1 MTSAA
6 DQKTYWGLLETM
18 RWICTRDPERV
29 AAMWNMSEE
38 DGIALALFAGWPEW
52 YLRSLQGLP
61 EANSAADADAAAAQN
76 SYPGSDRPFM
86 MGPTQAQ
93 DELIRKVQSGRLEI
107 FAIRCDGHSDKPTP
121 VPPVERNDLM
131 FQLTPGHPV
140 ATVGLWS
147 RSRRDT
153 LVWRSPQFLRA
164 EVILLWPAHNPM
176 TAAVGHTIL
185 RHLEEIMTPEAPLT
199 KVEARQRCRDEVP
212 GFYLAAFEKGWSDLD
227 RSRKRGRGK
236 HGPRRR

>member
-1 MTSAA
+1 MNSAA

-29 AAMWNMSEE
+29 AAMWDMSEE

-52 YLRSLQGLP
+52 YLRFLQGLP
-61 EANSAADADAAAAQN
+61 EANSEADADAAAPPN
-76 SYPGSDRPFM
+76 SKPGSDRRFM

-93 DELIRKVQSGRLEI
+93 DDLFRKLQSGRLEI
-107 FAIRCDGHSDKPTP
+107 FAIRCDGRSDQPTR
-121 VPPVERNDLM
+121 VPRVELNDLM
-131 FQLTPGHPV
+131 LRLVPGHPV
-140 ATVGLWS
+140 APVGLWS

-176 TAAVGHTIL
+176 TAAVGHTSL
-185 RHLEEIMTPEAPLT
+185 R
-199 KVEARQRCRDEVP
+199 
-212 GFYLAAFEKGWSDLD
+212 
-227 RSRKRGRGK
+227 
-236 HGPRRR
+236 